1 MQPVNAAA
9 SPIDEPDLAPVKLS
23 CRSLWKVFGTDP
35 EQVLANTSDAGGRQS
50 RIRAI
55 REAGHIPAV
64 SDVSFDVREGEIF
77 VLMGLSGSG
86 KSTVLRCLSR
96 LVEATAGDVLFE
108 GQNLVEL
115 DDKAMIYM
123 RRHKMGMVFQS
134 FGLLPHLTVLE
145 NVAFPLKIQGVPLRE
160 RLDRAREFVTL
171 VGLEGRDA
179 AMPDELSGGQQQRV
193 GIARSLAVNPELWFL
208 DEPFSAL
215 DPLIRGQMQDEFVR
229 LQSQLGKTIVFV
241 THDFLEALKIADRI
255 AIMKDGQVVQIG
267 TPADLVL
274 RPADDYVRSF
284 TADVPLVRVLKVADA
299 TVPGP
304 VTPETRLAVAP
315 ETTLEDLFAMH
326 DFNAGDVSVRHADGT
341 VMGRVTSSSVM
352 SILHRAM
359 MRDHGS
365 KDERPGG

>member
-1 MQPVNAAA
+1 MQYVNIAA
-9 SPIDEPDLAPVKLS
+9 SPIDEQDLAPVKLS
-23 CRSLWKVFGTDP
+23 CRALWKVFGSNA
-35 EQVLANTSDAGGRQS
+35 EQVLADTSPAGDRQA
-50 RIRAI
+50 RILAV

-96 LVEATAGDVLFE
+96 LVEPTAGDVVFE
-108 GQNLVEL
+108 GRNLVGL
-115 DDKAMIYM
+115 DDKAMIYL

-145 NVAFPLKIQGVPLRE
+145 NVAFPLKIQRVPLQE
-160 RLDRAREFVTL
+160 RLERAREVISL

-274 RPADDYVRSF
+274 RPGDDYVRSF

-299 TVPGP
+299 MVPGQA
-304 VTPETRLAVAP
+304 TAAAQHSIAP
-315 ETTLEDLFAMH
+315 ETSLEDLFAKH
-326 DFNAGDVSVRHADGT
+326 DFSAGDVPVCNADGT
-341 VMGRVTSSSVM
+341 VIGHVTSSSVM
-352 SILHRAM
+352 SVLHRAM
-359 MRDHGS
+359 MRGHDPIA
-365 KDERPGG
+365 ERAGK